1 MEVLWGRAGRGFG
14 ETQPVLSRSYLGSE
28 RPCLFLP
35 FLACAWGHPKSL
47 NQREDVRNCST
58 SPPVRP
64 CLRPR
69 PRPQLP
75 PSHPSPKGP
84 ATSLTLSTSLSP
96 GFRTLGP
103 LLLIN
108 LPRGR
113 SAVLRYLTSGP
124 ITPSQAFPRQVISCA
139 PPGPGQPLLEGG
151 GAARRPQASPELR
164 PGGGWEERKQQF

>member
-69 PRPQLP
+69 PCPQLP
-75 PSHPSPKGP
+75 PSRPSPKGP
-84 ATSLTLSTSLSP
+84 ATSLTLSTSFSP

-108 LPRGR
+108 LPPGAVSSSQVSDLRPHHSLPGIPTAGDLLRPAWAWAAPAGGR
-113 SAVLRYLTSGP
+113 WGGP
-124 ITPSQAFPRQVISCA
+124 EAPSQP
-139 PPGPGQPLLEGG
+139 
-151 GAARRPQASPELR
+151 
-164 PGGGWEERKQQF
+164 